1 MKLTVGLLCFLA
13 IVVAIVAPP
22 VVKNAPKNKG
32 NAKSDDEEDAED
44 VVARDRSLAFAFE
57 NPFDSF

>member
-22 VVKNAPKNKG
+22 VVKNAQKNKG
-32 NAKSDDEEDAED
+32 KADPKDDENSDD
-44 VVARDRSLAFAFE
+44 VVTTNKSRSFTSTNL
-57 NPFDSF
+57 DSL